1 MTHNHSHTHNTEN
14 YSRAFIIGIALNFI
28 YILIE
33 VVYGVMI
40 NSMALIADAG
50 HNFSDVL
57 GLLLAWGAAYLA
69 KSAAT
74 KKELTVSEN
83 QQYLL
88 HCSMQY
94 YY

>member
-57 GLLLAWGAAYLA
+57 GLLLAGELLIWL
-69 KSAAT
+69 KVLQQ